1 MPNASETASLS
12 QRQSLTS
19 AGVTAAGLTLL
30 NHAVAQENV
39 PGVEV
44 ADRSSSIRI
53 SAVKSYWG
61 GPILYVKIETNHGIS
76 GWEVVKGVDPQFVQ
90 SLVASLAEL
99 IVGENP
105 TRIEHLCQKLF
116 RAHRDMRGGPFMDHS
131 IAGLDIALWDIAGK
145 L

>member
-39 PGVEV
+39 PGAEV
-44 ADRSSSIRI
+44 ANRSSSIRI
-53 SAVKSYWG
+53 SAVKSYWV

-116 RAHRDMRGGPFMDHS
+116 RAHRDMRGGPFMVHS